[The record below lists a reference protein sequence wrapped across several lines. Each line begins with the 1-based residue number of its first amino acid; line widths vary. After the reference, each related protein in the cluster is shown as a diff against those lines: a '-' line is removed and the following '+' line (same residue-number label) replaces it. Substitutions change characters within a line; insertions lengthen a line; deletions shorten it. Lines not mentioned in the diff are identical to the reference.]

1 MHATLQPG
9 DRSPKE
15 VNTPS
20 STVQLKSGCDSGQNS
35 ETTFS
40 AQVKGKKRDRAD
52 HGADSVRRERSS
64 RANDE
69 DYIQLK
75 PGINLKSEIAR
86 LTEKGGVTDVDGVE
100 KLIQLMQSDRMEI
113 NRDLLC
119 RSMLAGVMAATDKVE
134 CLDRFVQL
142 RGLPVLDEWLQEIH
156 KGKIGDGSN
165 LKDSDRSVEEFVL
178 VLLRALDKLPVD
190 LHALQTCNIGRSV
203 NHLRS
208 HKNLEIQKKARSLVD
223 MWKKRVEAE
232 MNSIDTKSGSAQAIS
247 VWPSKSCL
255 PEASHGGN
263 KTPSGSNVAL
273 KSSATQNY
281 ALKTTSTRSSH
292 GDSYIKS
299 TTSSPGPLKSSS
311 SPASGKESQPRVS
324 PGGTPDVPLI
334 REDRNS
340 SSNQSN
346 NCCQSF
352 SGKEGGKSSSAGLLT
367 VNKISTSTIRTRK
380 NSGIHGVPV
389 VGGQK
394 ETTTTRGSLAQKTTV
409 LEKSQPSS
417 TFGRAVEG
425 PITEGSS
432 HKLIVTISNRV
443 RSPAHGVSGESL
455 EDPALMSS
463 RASSP
468 TLLDKHEQFEH
479 TSKDKTDVWQN
490 DSKYLLTGSGEGAGS
505 PVALPEEERSVT
517 TNDSRRPSEG
527 PPKNKVKASRS
538 QASSFSPMNALIES
552 CAKYSGANSSLSLE
566 DDVGMN
572 LLASVATGEMS
583 RSDLASPTDSTK
595 ISTPAV
601 EENCG
606 AYEEKSKS
614 SPENYIPAVPSKFC
628 IDAECVNKEQS
639 ALECSLVS
647 EDGLHVPKKV
657 YVKFT
662 GDKECAPSLSPEGLR
677 TREGSK
683 HLDSS
688 SLDSPKN
695 IHHKLDT
702 VEKSNIKTDT
712 NSTENVMD
720 GKFDDGI
727 HEDTSR
733 IIGFNGILNRKTHKI
748 KVIVMEEKTGTC
760 MDEEGKSMTE
770 IAGSKQLCEGDSK
783 KVSSEGSSTGNDL
796 RQKLAAMTVSGFSER
811 ENSEKLQQTA
821 CAENSVSKGA
831 DESNFGKSIG
841 TDSKNFANKSEIPN
855 FSKEVVRN
863 ADIERHSLATS
874 CSGSDDSNNQK
885 GANVERK
892 KMLEHASSS
901 ERGCSLDHEAPQK
914 VEVKGSKSSSIQT
927 DEAQNRDSIV
937 AEACSSAAGQTHTD
951 PKIKFDLNE
960 GFSADDGKYGEP
972 GGLVSFGSTNVHII
986 NSVPFSVNSIS
997 ASNSASIAVA
1007 AAAKGPFVPPGDLVR
1022 SKRELGWKGSAATS
1036 AFRPAEP
1043 RKFLETAFG
1052 STSNACSDASISKH
1066 GRIPLDFDLNV
1077 PDERILE
1084 EIASR
1089 DSAVA
1094 VCSTT
1099 GFVSNHAT
1107 SLNESLSSVL
1117 VPGTGGLD
1125 LDLNRV
1131 DEATENAYCS
1141 SSNYQKREGSI
1152 ARIQSLG
1159 GLRTGDVR
1167 RDFDLND
1174 GPIVD
1179 NASAEQFSIR
1189 KQVKGGIPSQ
1199 LHPAGLGMNS
1209 PGVGSY
1215 SSWFPPGN
1223 TYSTGTIPTI
1233 LPDRGDPPFPV
1244 FPPGAPQRAF
1254 SPIGVTPLTH
1264 DVYRGSVLSSS
1275 PAVPFSSSPFQFSV
1289 FPFGTTSPLPSA
1301 NFSVGTNSYVDSSS
1315 GPRLFAPPVNSQFLG
1330 QVGPVAS
1337 QFQRPYV
1344 VNLPDGGS
1352 NGMLENRKWGRQG
1365 LDLNAG
1371 PGAMEE
1377 VREDSFTQHPVAS
1390 AQVVEEEQA
1399 RMYRLPGGVSKRKEP
1414 EGGWDNESFRYK
1426 QFLWQ

>member
-9 DRSPKE
+9 DRSPKQ

-20 STVQLKSGCDSGQNS
+20 STVQLKPGCDSGQNS
-35 ETTFS
+35 GTTFP
-40 AQVKGKKRDRAD
+40 AQVKVKKRDRTD
-52 HGADSVRRERSS
+52 HGADSVKRERSS

-69 DYIQLK
+69 DFVQFK
-75 PGINLKSEIAR
+75 PGINFKAEIAR
-86 LTEKGGVTDVDGVE
+86 ITEKGGVTDVDGVE
-100 KLIQLMQSDRMEI
+100 KLIQLMQSDRMER
-113 NRDLLC
+113 NRDLLS

-134 CLDRFVQL
+134 CLNRFVQL

-156 KGKIGDGSN
+156 KGKIGDGNN
-165 LKDSDRSVEEFVL
+165 LKDGDKSVEEFVL

-208 HKNLEIQKKARSLVD
+208 HKNLEIQRKARSLVD
-223 MWKKRVEAE
+223 TWKKRVEAE
-232 MNSIDTKSGSAQAIS
+232 MNSIDTKSGSAQDIS
-247 VWPSKSCL
+247 VWPSKSRL
-255 PEASHGGN
+255 PEASHGGS
-263 KTPSGSNVAL
+263 KTPSGSDIAL

-281 ALKTTSTRSSH
+281 ALKTTSTRPSH
-292 GDSYIKS
+292 GDSNIKS
-299 TTSSPGPLKSSS
+299 TSSPGPLKSSS

-324 PGGTPDVPLI
+324 SGGTPDVPLMK
-334 REDRNS
+334 EDRSTS
-340 SSNQSN
+340 SIQSN
-346 NCCQSF
+346 NCCQSP
-352 SGKEGGKSSSAGLLT
+352 SGKEDGRSSSAGLLP

-389 VGGQK
+389 TGIQK
-394 ETTTTRGSLAQKTTV
+394 ETSSSRGSLAQKTTV
-409 LEKSQPSS
+409 LDKSQPSS
-417 TFGRAVEG
+417 PFGRALEG

-432 HKLIVTISNRV
+432 HKLIVAISNQV

-455 EDPALMSS
+455 EDPGLMSS

-468 TLLDKHEQFEH
+468 ALLDKHEQFEH
-479 TSKDKTDVWQN
+479 TSKDKTDSWQNN
-490 DSKYLLTGSGEGAGS
+490 DSKDLLTGSGEGAGS

-517 TNDSRRPSEG
+517 TDDSRRLSEG
-527 PPKNKVKASRS
+527 LPKNQLKTSRS
-538 QASSFSPMNALIES
+538 QVSSFSPMNALIES

-566 DDVGMN
+566 DNGGMN
-572 LLASVATGEMS
+572 LLASVAAGEMS
-583 RSDLASPTDSTK
+583 RSDLASPTDSTE

-606 AYEEKSKS
+606 ADEEKSKS
-614 SPENYIPAVPSKFC
+614 SPENYMSAVPSKYC
-628 IDAECVNKEQS
+628 IDADDKEQS

-657 YVKFT
+657 SVKFT
-662 GDKECAPSLSPEGLR
+662 GDNECTPLHTPEDVNS
-677 TREGSK
+677 REGSK
-683 HLDSS
+683 HLNSS
-688 SLDSPKN
+688 SLDSRKN
-695 IHHKLDT
+695 IHNNLDT
-702 VEKSNIKTDT
+702 VEKSNVKTD
-712 NSTENVMD
+712 SISSENVMD
-720 GKFDDGI
+720 DKFDEDI

-733 IIGFNGILNRKTHKI
+733 SIGSNGILNRKTHEI
-748 KVIVMEEKTGTC
+748 KVKVMEEKAGTV
-760 MDEEGKSMTE
+760 MDEGNLMTE
-770 IAGSKQLCEGDSK
+770 FAGSKQLCEGDNK
-783 KVSSEGSSTGNDL
+783 KDLSEGSSTGNNL
-796 RQKLAAMTVSGFSER
+796 QQKFTAIIVSGFAER
-811 ENSEKLQQTA
+811 ENSVKLQQTA
-821 CAENSVSKGA
+821 CGENSVSKGV
-831 DESNFGKSIG
+831 DEVNFGKSVEKG
-841 TDSKNFANKSEIPN
+841 SKNFIIKSELPN
-855 FSKEVVRN
+855 FSEVVVRN

-874 CSGSDDSNNQK
+874 CSGSDDLKNQK
-885 GANVERK
+885 GTNVESK
-892 KMLEHASSS
+892 KMLERESHS
-901 ERGCSLDHEAPQK
+901 ERGCSVDHAAPQK
-914 VEVKGSKSSSIQT
+914 TEFKGPKSSSIQT

-937 AEACSSAAGQTHTD
+937 GEACSSAAGQTHTD
-951 PKIKFDLNE
+951 TKIKFDLNE

-972 GGLVSFGSTNVHII
+972 VSLVSSGSTNVHII
-986 NSVPFSVNSIS
+986 NSVPFSVNS
-997 ASNSASIAVA
+997 ALAGNSASITVA
-1007 AAAKGPFVPPGDLVR
+1007 AAAKGPFVPPDDLVR
-1022 SKRELGWKGSAATS
+1022 SKGELGWKGSAATS

-1052 STSNACSDASISKH
+1052 SMSNACSDASIGKQ
-1066 GRIPLDFDLNV
+1066 GRTPLDFDLNV
-1077 PDERILE
+1077 PDERVLE

-1089 DSAVA
+1089 DSAMA
-1094 VCSTT
+1094 VGSTI

-1107 SLNESLSSVL
+1107 LLNDSLSSVI
-1117 VPGTGGLD
+1117 VPGSGGLD

-1131 DEATENAYCS
+1131 DEANENAYCS
-1141 SSNYQKREGSI
+1141 TSNYQKVEGSM
-1152 ARIQSLG
+1152 ARIKPLG
-1159 GLRTGDVR
+1159 GLPTGDGR

-1199 LHPAGLGMNS
+1199 LHPPGLRMNS

-1223 TYSTGTIPTI
+1223 TYSTVTIPTI

-1254 SPIGVTPLTH
+1254 GVTPLTP

-1289 FPFGTTSPLPSA
+1289 FPFGTTFPLPSA
-1301 NFSVGTNSYVDSSS
+1301 TFSVGTNYADSSS

-1337 QFQRPYV
+1337 QFQRPYL
-1344 VNLPDGGS
+1344 VNLPDGS
-1352 NGMLENRKWGRQG
+1352 NNGMLENNRKWGRQG

-1371 PGAMEE
+1371 PGVMEE
-1377 VREDSFTQHPVAS
+1377 VREDSFAQHPVAS
-1390 AQVVEEEQA
+1390 TQVVVEDQA
-1399 RMYRLPGGVSKRKEP
+1399 RMYPVPGGISKRKEP

-1426 QFLWQ
+1426 QFSWQ